1 MTMLFGLHIGSSP
14 EVLAISILVSTFFLE
29 DAAIGYA
36 ALLAATGMIAPQLAF
51 AVLFA
56 GIYLGDVGLYF
67 LGAAARRHERARRLI
82 GEGRIAA
89 ARKWLRR
96 RSVLALVGARMVPG
110 SRLPIYAASGFLH
123 MPFLT
128 FAAAT
133 AAASLAWTGAIF
145 SGIYAFGM
153 HAAELF
159 GDFKYAAAGIVAAA
173 VLIGPLVSARLIARK
188 TEAEHV

>member
-1 MTMLFGLHIGSSP
+1 
-14 EVLAISILVSTFFLE
+14 LE

-36 ALLAATGMIAPQLAF
+36 ALLATTGMIAPPLAF

-67 LGAAARRHERARRLI
+67 LGAAARRHERARTLI
-82 GEGRIAA
+82 GESRIMA

-96 RSVLALVGARMVPG
+96 RALLALIGARIVPG

-128 FAAAT
+128 FASTT
-133 AAASLAWTGAIF
+133 AAASLAWTGALF
-145 SGIYAFGM
+145 GAIYAFGM
-153 HAAELF
+153 HATELL
-159 GDFKYAAAGIVAAA
+159 GDFKYAAAAIALVVMAIA
-173 VLIGPLVSARLIARK
+173 PLFSARLIARK
-188 TEAEHV
+188 AQAEHV

>member
-1 MTMLFGLHIGSSP
+1 MIFGLHIGSSP
-14 EVLAISILVSTFFLE
+14 EILAVSILFSTFFLE

-36 ALLAATGMIAPQLAF
+36 ALLATTGMIEPSLAF

-67 LGAAARRHERARRLI
+67 LGAAARRHSRVRGFIGENRIAMARR
-82 GEGRIAA
+82 
-89 ARKWLRR
+89 WLRQ
-96 RSVLALVGARMVPG
+96 RSVLALIAARVVPG

-123 MPFLT
+123 TPFLT
-128 FAAAT
+128 FAIVT

-145 SGIYAFGM
+145 GGIYAFGM

-159 GDFKYAAAGIVAAA
+159 GDFKYAAAGIVLTAA
-173 VLIGPLVSARLIARK
+173 VVAPLVSARLIARK
-188 TEAEHV
+188 TEPGHV